1 VPARPGSPHARQAVT
16 AFLLAALAGTV
27 AHAAQSGA
35 DTREYRYLMGT
46 SVQVHAVGGDESARR
61 AAIDEAFAAMAEV
74 DRLMSNYRGDSEL
87 SHVNRE
93 AARGPVV
100 VSDPLLRVLEA
111 AQRVS
116 AASSGAFDVTVGPL
130 VRLWGFREKTPHI
143 PTPAEL
149 AAVRPLIDYRSLL
162 IDDGQHTVRFAHA
175 GMDIDLGGIAK
186 GFAVELAAGVLRA
199 HGLSGLVDAGGNQ
212 FLVGTPPGK
221 PAWSIGIKNPD
232 AADRLMGVIDVA
244 GGSVSTS
251 ADYATF
257 LVADGRRYGHLL
269 DPRTLQ
275 PSTASLSA
283 TVLSDD
289 GTMAD
294 AMSTAV
300 FMLGPADG
308 IALIDATP
316 GMAGVVAYRAP
327 DGRVGVAVSR
337 RLAGRFHPVEER

>member
-1 VPARPGSPHARQAVT
+1 VPTRPASPHASWS
-16 AFLLAALAGTV
+16 LAALLLIALVGTT

-35 DTREYRYLMGT
+35 ETREYRYLMGT
-46 SVQVHAVGGDESARR
+46 SVQVQAIGGDEAARR

-74 DRLMSNYRGDSEL
+74 DRLMSNYRSDSEL

-100 VSDPLLRVLEA
+100 VSDPMLRVLEA

-116 AASSGAFDVTVGPL
+116 ADSNGAFDVTVGPL
-130 VRLWGFREKTPHI
+130 VRLWGFRDRTPHI
-143 PTPAEL
+143 PTSAEL
-149 AAVRPLIDYRSLL
+149 VAVRPLIGYRNLL

-175 GMDIDLGGIAK
+175 GMEIDLGGIAK
-186 GFAVELAAGVLRA
+186 GFAVELAAGALRT
-199 HGLSGLVDAGGNQ
+199 HRLNGFIDAGGNQ
-212 FLVGTPPGK
+212 YVVGTPPGK
-221 PAWSIGIKNPD
+221 PAWTIGIKDPD

-251 ADYATF
+251 ADYANF
-257 LVADGRRYGHLL
+257 LVAAGRTYGHLL

-283 TVLSDD
+283 TIISDD
-289 GTMAD
+289 GTLAD
-294 AMSTAV
+294 AMSKAA
-300 FMLGPADG
+300 FLLGPADG

-316 GMAGVVAYRAP
+316 GMAGVIAYRKP
-327 DGRVGVAVSR
+327 DGRVGVTVSR
-337 RLAGRFHPVEER
+337 RLAGRFHPVEKR